1 MEEVLPAMQIAQ
13 AAQGDEVT
21 VSKVMTLASKSVR
34 YVSDVRGEMRKVTLP
49 TMAELRQQTVAI
61 VIVVTIVG
69 VIIGLMDWF
78 FSFTLIRTLGR
89 LIG

>member
-1 MEEVLPAMQIAQ
+1 M
-13 AAQGDEVT
+13 
-21 VSKVMTLASKSVR
+21 SKVMTFAGKSVR
-34 YVSDVRGEMRKVTLP
+34 YLNDVRAEMRKITLP
-49 TMAELRQQTVAI
+49 SMAELRQQTVAI
-61 VIVVTIVG
+61 VIVVTIIG

>member
-1 MEEVLPAMQIAQ
+1 
-13 AAQGDEVT
+13 
-21 VSKVMTLASKSVR
+21 MTLAGKSVR
-34 YVSDVRGEMRKVTLP
+34 YLNDVRAEMRKITLP
-49 TMAELRQQTVAI
+49 SMAELRQQTVAI
-61 VIVVTIVG
+61 VIVVTIIG

>member
-1 MEEVLPAMQIAQ
+1 MQIAQ

-21 VSKVMTLASKSVR
+21 VSKVMALAGKSVR
-34 YVSDVRGEMRKVTLP
+34 YIRDVRGEMRKVTLP

-69 VIIGLMDWF
+69 VIIGIMDWF

>member
-21 VSKVMTLASKSVR
+21 VSKVMALAGKSVR
-34 YVSDVRGEMRKVTLP
+34 YVRDVRAEMRKVTLP

-69 VIIGLMDWF
+69 VIIGIMDWF

>member
-1 MEEVLPAMQIAQ
+1 M
-13 AAQGDEVT
+13 
-21 VSKVMTLASKSVR
+21 SKVVATASKLVDYLGAVR
-34 YVSDVRGEMRKVTLP
+34 VEMRKVTLP

-61 VIVVTIVG
+61 IIVVTIIG

>member
-1 MEEVLPAMQIAQ
+1 MEEVLPAVRVAQ

-21 VSKVMTLASKSVR
+21 VSKVMTLAGKSVR
-34 YVSDVRGEMRKVTLP
+34 YVRDVRAEMRKVTLP
-49 TMAELRQQTVAI
+49 SMAELRQQTVAI
-61 VIVVTIVG
+61 VIVVTIIG

>member
-1 MEEVLPAMQIAQ
+1 
-13 AAQGDEVT
+13 
-21 VSKVMTLASKSVR
+21 MTLAGKSVR
-34 YVSDVRGEMRKVTLP
+34 YVNDVRAEMRKITLP
-49 TMAELRQQTVAI
+49 SMAELRQQTVAI
-61 VIVVTIVG
+61 VIVVTIIG